1 MSVRLLLLAAGM
13 GLVVAGLILLFKQ
26 AIAGAEWLAYGWL
39 ADDWM
44 GAPWLVVLV
53 VPMVGG
59 LLVGIIMHLTDKPD
73 EPGHGVEEVIEAVT
87 MGVRDIPTRRAPGR
101 AAVAALS
108 LGVGASLGPE
118 DPAVEIG
125 ASAGDFLGRRGGV
138 DRDGVQALI
147 ATGGAAGLAAAFYA
161 PFAAVLF
168 AIEVFAL
175 KPLSRT
181 VAVVAMGAGV
191 AYLVVRWVNPGPT
204 PVIET
209 LPLPGVWTVPLALVI
224 GLLGGALSAA
234 LIRLLYALEHA
245 VARWDGVPRWL
256 KPAMGGAVL
265 GLAGLAAPELLGIG
279 YVTLEAV
286 AAGELPGWEL
296 LLLFTVGK
304 LLLMVVSFGSG
315 FRGGFFAPS
324 LFIGAM
330 LGALCGVGAA
340 AVLPGP
346 GLEPAALATLGMA
359 AVLAG
364 AVRAPFT
371 VALLIPALSGDY
383 AQAPALLLAALAGTF
398 VSRRLEQDSLYT
410 YAIAHPAKEV
420 DYDHPPRPQRD
431 VRQRCRA
438 MTIGQRRAPS
448 GHGDDAPLSS

>member
-125 ASAGDFLGRRGGV
+125 
-138 DRDGVQALI
+138 
-147 ATGGAAGLAAAFYA
+147 AAFYA